1 MIYKTAIQSTL
12 NDLDRLFR
20 KEKKVTKQV
29 FYSKLALME
38 LCGWIEITMD
48 KIIEKLLKKQLSDTK
63 HIKVVEDAIRF
74 NSNFNYDKN
83 FKPLLVHIIG
93 FKSIE
98 VIEKRVDQQKFIKMK
113 AALVYL
119 KKPRNSAAHT
129 FIKGMTLTLDAPS
142 VILSNFYVLL
152 DGFIDFVGTMKI
164 LKYI

>member
-1 MIYKTAIQSTL
+1 MIYKTAIQTTL

-20 KEKKVTKQV
+20 KEQKATKQV

-48 KIIEKLLKKQLSDTK
+48 KIIRSASKKHLSDTK
-63 HIKVVEDAIRF
+63 HIKIVEDAIRY

-83 FKPLLVHIIG
+83 FKPLLVHVIG
-93 FKSIE
+93 FKNIE
-98 VIEKRVDQQKFIKMK
+98 VIEKRVDQHKFVHMK
-113 AALVYL
+113 AALDYL
-119 KKPRNSAAHT
+119 KTPRNSAAHT

-142 VILSNFYVLL
+142 VTLSKFLVLL
-152 DGFIDFVGTMKI
+152 DGFKNFVDTMKA

>member
-20 KEKKVTKQV
+20 KEKKATKQV

-48 KIIEKLLKKQLSDTK
+48 KILSSVLKKQLTDTR
-63 HIKVVEDAIRF
+63 HIKIVEGAIRF

-83 FKPLLVHIIG
+83 FKPLLMQIIG

-98 VIEKRVDQQKFIKMK
+98 KIEKKVTQQKFVTMK
-113 AALVYL
+113 AALEYL
-119 KKPRNSAAHT
+119 KTPRNSAAHT
-129 FIKGMTLTLDAPS
+129 FIKGMTQTLDAPS
-142 VILSNFYVLL
+142 VTLSKFYILLEGL
-152 DGFIDFVGTMKI
+152 KDFVIAMKT